1 MYGSGLQPLR
11 RALRASRARAAI
23 WLVLAA
29 FVLQFTATRAHFH
42 FTAAHDGTAVAS
54 ADTQTPAKT
63 PLHDQANCPL
73 FHAASV
79 CGAALVG
86 AAATL
91 TILQTGA
98 TRAAFAPAASQAER
112 IAANWR
118 SRAPPSL

>member
-1 MYGSGLQPLR
+1 VV
-11 RALRASRARAAI
+11 
-23 WLVLAA
+23 WLVLAV

-42 FTAAHDGTAVAS
+42 FSAAHPGVAVAS
-54 ADTQTPAKT
+54 ADSKTPAKA

-73 FHAASV
+73 FHAAGV
-79 CGAALVG
+79 CGAALAG

-91 TILQTGA
+91 TVLHTGT
-98 TRAAFAPAASQAER
+98 TRAAFAPAVPHAER

>member
-11 RALRASRARAAI
+11 RALRASRAGAVV
-23 WLVLAA
+23 WFVLAA

-42 FTAAHDGTAVAS
+42 FAAADEGIVVAS
-54 ADTQTPAKT
+54 ADSGTPVKG

-73 FHAASV
+73 FHAAGV
-79 CGAALVG
+79 CGAALAG
-86 AAATL
+86 AAATP
-91 TILQTGA
+91 IIAQTGA
-98 TRAAFAPAASQAER
+98 TRAVFTPAVPEAER

>member
-11 RALRASRARAAI
+11 SALRASRARAVV

-42 FTAAHDGTAVAS
+42 FAAPDEGVVVVS
-54 ADTQTPAKT
+54 ADSKTPAKA
-63 PLHDQANCPL
+63 PLHDQTNCPL
-73 FHAASV
+73 FHAAGV
-79 CGAALVG
+79 CGAALAG

-91 TILQTGA
+91 AILDTG
-98 TRAAFAPAASQAER
+98 TTGSVFAPAVPHAER

-118 SRAPPSL
+118 SRAPPSA

>member
-11 RALRASRARAAI
+11 SALRASRARAVV

-42 FTAAHDGTAVAS
+42 FNAADVGVAGAS
-54 ADTQTPAKT
+54 ADSKTPAKV

-79 CGAALVG
+79 CGAALAG
-86 AAATL
+86 AATTL
-91 TILQTGA
+91 AILDTGT
-98 TRAAFAPAASQAER
+98 TRTAFAPAAAQAER

-118 SRAPPSL
+118 SRAPPSV

>member
-11 RALRASRARAAI
+11 RALRASRARAVV

-42 FTAAHDGTAVAS
+42 FGPAHEGTVVVS
-54 ADTQTPAKT
+54 ADLGTPKA
-63 PLHDQANCPL
+63 PLHNQANCWL

-79 CGAALVG
+79 CGAALAGTAAVPIIPN
-86 AAATL
+86 AAAT
-91 TILQTGA
+91 
-98 TRAAFAPAASQAER
+98 RAVFTPAVPEAER

>member
-11 RALRASRARAAI
+11 SALRASRARALV

-42 FTAAHDGTAVAS
+42 FAQAPEGVAVAS
-54 ADTQTPAKT
+54 AGTGAPPKA

-79 CGAALVG
+79 CGAALAG
-86 AAATL
+86 AAAAPI
-91 TILQTGA
+91 ILHTGA
-98 TRAAFAPAASQAER
+98 SRSVFAPAVPQAER

>member
-11 RALRASRARAAI
+11 SALRASHARALV

-42 FTAAHDGTAVAS
+42 FAQAHEGVTVAS
-54 ADTQTPAKT
+54 AGTGTPPKA
-63 PLHDQANCPL
+63 PLHDQSNCPL

-79 CGAALVG
+79 CGAALAG
-86 AAATL
+86 AAAAPI
-91 TILQTGA
+91 ILHA
-98 TRAAFAPAASQAER
+98 APSRAVFAPAVPQPER